1 MIGVFLFTAF
11 CFYLILWVHYRCG
24 VLTVEIEHVDAVT
37 LELLEQQGIDCQPK
51 ASTIKIIQVRLAL
64 IGLFCLYKDDEFFL
78 NLTWLR
84 NAISNS
90 FA

>member
-1 MIGVFLFTAF
+1 MIGVLLFTAF
-11 CFYLILWVHYRCG
+11 CCYFILWVHYRCG
-24 VLTVEIEHVDAVT
+24 LLTVEIEHVDAVT

-51 ASTIKIIQVRLAL
+51 ASAIRIIQVRLAL
-64 IGLFCLYKDDEFFL
+64 NWLFCLYKNDEFFI
-78 NLTWLR
+78 NLMWLG